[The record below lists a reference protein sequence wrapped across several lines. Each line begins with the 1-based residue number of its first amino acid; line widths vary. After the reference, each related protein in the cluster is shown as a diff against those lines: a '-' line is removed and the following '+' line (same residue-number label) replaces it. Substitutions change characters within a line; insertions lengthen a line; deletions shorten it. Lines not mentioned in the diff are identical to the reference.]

1 MNLLRKVSLNII
13 PRDQQFY
20 ICEVNTS
27 WPIRFGPWGR
37 GGAKGAACFES
48 PQGIRLEFEGGVLI
62 MADRKRK
69 GLSEASGT
77 DPAVEDRK
85 SLDSCHFVK
94 LSRLVVGVRQA
105 KLGMDY

>member
-1 MNLLRKVSLNII
+1 
-13 PRDQQFY
+13 
-20 ICEVNTS
+20 
-27 WPIRFGPWGR
+27 
-37 GGAKGAACFES
+37 
-48 PQGIRLEFEGGVLI
+48 

-77 DPAVEDRK
+77 DPAVEERK

>member
-1 MNLLRKVSLNII
+1 
-13 PRDQQFY
+13 
-20 ICEVNTS
+20 
-27 WPIRFGPWGR
+27 
-37 GGAKGAACFES
+37 
-48 PQGIRLEFEGGVLI
+48 

-94 LSRLVVGVRQA
+94 LSRLVVGSVPKGADGRLA
-105 KLGMDY
+105 VFI

>member
-1 MNLLRKVSLNII
+1 
-13 PRDQQFY
+13 
-20 ICEVNTS
+20 
-27 WPIRFGPWGR
+27 
-37 GGAKGAACFES
+37 
-48 PQGIRLEFEGGVLI
+48 

-85 SLDSCHFVK
+85 SLDSCLFVK